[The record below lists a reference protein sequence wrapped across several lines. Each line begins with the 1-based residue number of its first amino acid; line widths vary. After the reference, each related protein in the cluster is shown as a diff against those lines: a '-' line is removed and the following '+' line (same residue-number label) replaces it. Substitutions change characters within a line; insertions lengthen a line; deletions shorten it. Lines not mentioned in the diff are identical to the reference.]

1 MRKITDEALKEEFIE
16 KLMLRDAL
24 GEGILNI
31 SELHLF
37 GKGEI
42 ILSAGDELGY
52 YYIIANGKAKV
63 TYLLENGTSIL
74 LKFHTEP
81 NSLGDIEF
89 LRNHTVK
96 CDVEAV
102 KDTYLIAFP
111 ALKLRESYIG
121 DPMLLRHLA
130 DGLSDKLFAT
140 LNNSSY
146 NLAYPLIN
154 RLSSYLC
161 EVMTDDNMI
170 TLSSTFQDISKYLGT
185 TYRHLYRTL
194 KKLESDGIIKVHA
207 NIVHVLD
214 EKKLMDLSKNS
225 FLK

>member
-1 MRKITDEALKEEFIE
+1 MKKLSDIARKTALIEQLMLKET
-16 KLMLRDAL
+16 L
-24 GEGILNI
+24 GESILAI
-31 SELHLF
+31 SELHF
-37 GKGEI
+37 FEKGET
-42 ILSAGDELGY
+42 ILTAGEELSY
-52 YYIIANGKAKV
+52 YYIIGDGKAKV

-102 KDTYLIAFP
+102 KDTYMIAFP
-111 ALKLRESYIG
+111 TSVLRETYIE
-121 DPMLLRHLA
+121 DPRLLRHLA

-161 EVMTDDNMI
+161 EVMTDENMI
-170 TLSSTFQDISKYLGT
+170 ILSSTFQDISKYLGT

-194 KKLESDGIIKVHA
+194 KKLETDGIIKMQS
-207 NIVHVLD
+207 NTVHVLD
-214 EKKLMDLSKNS
+214 VEKLRYLSKNS